1 MSASQTETEHGN
13 IAVTG
18 DGDETPAGAAT
29 GVGTRT
35 ELGVGTA
42 TGAGV
47 GAEVGA
53 GTMSSLQRV
62 LTTIGQS
69 EPDRVPLFLLLT
81 MHGARELGLSIH
93 DYFADPRNV
102 IEAQSR
108 MRAKYRNDCY
118 YAFFYAA
125 IETKAWGGE
134 VVYRDDG
141 PANCGAPLVTDLEDI
156 RRLRP
161 PPVADSP
168 DLKRV
173 LDTIAGLRARDA
185 ETPIIGVVM
194 SPFSLPVMQ
203 LGFERYL
210 LLMHERPDLFE
221 HLMHLNE
228 AFCVD
233 WANSQLKAGATA
245 ICYFDPVSSQ
255 TISRPEDFRRLGKP
269 VAARAIG
276 RIQGPVAT
284 HFASGR
290 CLRIM
295 DDLPETG
302 PAVIGV
308 SADEDLSALKQAAA
322 GRLTLLGNLN
332 GIAMRNWDA
341 AAAEQAVKRAIAAGG
356 PGGGFILSD
365 NHGEIPFQ
373 VREETLLA
381 IADAVERW
389 GRYPLDWVAA
399 DTG

>member
-1 MSASQTETEHGN
+1 MSQRD
-13 IAVTG
+13 TG
-18 DGDETPAGAAT
+18 T
-29 GVGTRT
+29 GRMT
-35 ELGVGTA
+35 
-42 TGAGV
+42 
-47 GAEVGA
+47 
-53 GTMSSLQRV
+53 SLQRV
-62 LTTIGQS
+62 LTSIGHA

-93 DYFADPRNV
+93 DYFADPRHV
-102 IEAQSR
+102 VEGQWR

-125 IETKAWGGE
+125 IETKAWGAE
-134 VVYRDDG
+134 VIYRADG
-141 PANCGAPLVTDLEDI
+141 PPNGGEPLVRTLDDI
-156 RRLRP
+156 RRLQP
-161 PPVADSP
+161 PRVADSP

-173 LDTIAGLRARDA
+173 LDTIAGLRARDP

-210 LLMHERPDLFE
+210 QLMHDHPASRMTANQALFD
-221 HLMHLNE
+221 HLMTLNE
-228 AFCVD
+228 AFCVE
-233 WANSQLKAGATA
+233 WANAQLKAGATA

-269 VAARAIG
+269 IAARTIA

-290 CLRIM
+290 CLRIL

-308 SADEDLSALKQAAA
+308 SADEDLRALKQAAA

-332 GIAMRNWDA
+332 GIAMRTWDA
-341 AAAEQAVKRAIAAGG
+341 TAAEQAVKQAIAAAG

-373 VREETLLA
+373 VPEETLLA
-381 IADAVERW
+381 IAEAVERW
-389 GRYPLDWVAA
+389 GRYPLDW
-399 DTG
+399 TKGGS

>member
-1 MSASQTETEHGN
+1 MN
-13 IAVTG
+13 
-18 DGDETPAGAAT
+18 
-29 GVGTRT
+29 
-35 ELGVGTA
+35 
-42 TGAGV
+42 
-47 GAEVGA
+47 
-53 GTMSSLQRV
+53 SLQRV
-62 LTTIGQS
+62 LTTIGQA

-93 DYFADPRNV
+93 DYFADPRHV
-102 IEAQSR
+102 IEGQWR

-125 IETKAWGGE
+125 IETKAWGAE
-134 VVYRDDG
+134 VIYSEDG
-141 PANCGAPLVTDLEDI
+141 PANCGAPLVRDCEEI

-161 PPVADSP
+161 PRVADSP

-173 LDTIAGLRARDA
+173 LDTIAGLRARDGD
-185 ETPIIGVVM
+185 TPIIGVVM

-210 LLMHERPDLFE
+210 LLLLERPELFD
-221 HLMHLNE
+221 HLMRLNE

-233 WANSQLKAGATA
+233 WANAQLKAGATA
-245 ICYFDPVSSQ
+245 ICYFDPISSP

-269 VAARAIG
+269 VAARTIA

-290 CLRIM
+290 CLRII
-295 DDLPETG
+295 DELPETG

-308 SADEDLSALKQAAA
+308 SADEDLGDLKRAAA

-332 GIAMRNWDA
+332 GIAMRGWDA
-341 AAAEQAVKRAIAAGG
+341 AAAEQAVKQAIAAAG

-373 VREETLLA
+373 VPEETLLA
-381 IADAVERW
+381 IADAVARW
-389 GRYPLDWVAA
+389 GTYPLDWIERESSA
-399 DTG
+399 